1 MAIVNVYAASKK
13 AGAYWAEAEK
23 LLERY
28 GVDFDS
34 LSTGNGHNAMTLSLM
49 ACRDGYRKFI
59 AAGGDGTIHDVLGG
73 IGQYVSSG
81 EADLTFS
88 DFTIAVIPVG
98 SGNDWIRT
106 AGVPRDMAKAAALI
120 GNGSVRKQDVVRV
133 TAMGASFGDESANV
147 SYMANVAGVGLDA
160 RVCDI
165 VNRKKEQGFRGR
177 KLYVG
182 ALLRCVMNRV
192 PFKARVICDGEEVF
206 AEIIFQ
212 LLSEPESIQEA
223 ECARPLPRF
232 RMTACWT

>member
-1 MAIVNVYAASKK
+1 MDISDKSGKWMAIVNVYAASKK

-120 GNGSVRKQDVVRV
+120 GSGS
-133 TAMGASFGDESANV
+133 SESRMWCV
-147 SYMANVAGVGLDA
+147 SQQWV
-160 RVCDI
+160 
-165 VNRKKEQGFRGR
+165 
-177 KLYVG
+177 
-182 ALLRCVMNRV
+182 LLLGMSQPMSRIWPMLPVWDLM
-192 PFKARVICDGEEVF
+192 PG
-206 AEIIFQ
+206 
-212 LLSEPESIQEA
+212 
-223 ECARPLPRF
+223 CAIS
-232 RMTACWT
+232 